1 LYFKL
6 KIHTAFNS
14 AGVLL
19 ATSTVAMPT
28 IKKTV
33 LAARAEEEQPNATR
47 LCKEILRKIRAA
59 LTLCALT
66 MKADI
71 REGHGTGAGT

>member
-6 KIHTAFNS
+6 KIRTAFNS

-33 LAARAEEEQPNATR
+33 LAARAEEELPNATR
-47 LCKEILRKIRAA
+47 LCKEI
-59 LTLCALT
+59 
-66 MKADI
+66 
-71 REGHGTGAGT
+71 